1 MPDSY
6 SPPSDVRSA
15 AKRAL
20 ELREKQA
27 PSNRAMTAVGLAR
40 ARDLA
45 NGRPVSLETMR
56 RMKAFFDR
64 HQGTKPT
71 SQPVEGSKWQQAWL
85 GWGGDAGYA
94 WAKRILKEQE

>member
-1 MPDSY
+1 MNDSY
-6 SPPSDVRSA
+6 DPPTDVRDA
-15 AKRAL
+15 ARRAL
-20 ELREKQA
+20 ELRAKAA

-45 NGRPVSLETMR
+45 NGRPLSPATIR

-64 HQGTKPT
+64 HSGTKPT
-71 SQPVEGSKWQQAWL
+71 VNDVEGSKWEQAWL

-94 WAKRILKEQE
+94 WVRRLVKEGA